1 MINKLVTS
9 ISGVF
14 KKWGSSDTEDR
25 LFYFVSGCSLAYAA
39 INLILLIQ
47 FLWVE
52 LN

>member
-1 MINKLVTS
+1 MINKLVKS

-14 KKWGSSDTEDR
+14 KKWGSSDTEDK
-25 LFYFVSGCSLAYAA
+25 FYYFVLGCSLAYAA

-52 LN
+52 LS